1 MNSPKIGAISGISAP
16 IVAIICILW
25 AITTYPAFS
34 WTNNALSDLG
44 IVPGITQWL
53 FNGGLCIAGGLVLI
67 FTIFGLHHYVNKT
80 WIGRAGSWIFGVA
93 SIMLVLIGIFNE
105 SFVSVHF
112 IVAVAFFILVST
124 ALFILTSHFYQTR
137 QYTIASFT
145 ATIAIIATLPWIVQL
160 TLPYVSNVAIP
171 ETISALAISAWTIGL
186 STKIHKPTQN
196 TTNPVT
202 KETNC

>member
-80 WIGRAGSWIFGVA
+80 WTGRTGTGIFGVA
-93 SIMLVLIGIFNE
+93 SIMLVLIGVFNE
-105 SFVSVHF
+105 SFVPVHF
-112 IVAVAFFILVST
+112 MVAIAFFILVPT

-145 ATIAIIATLPWIVQL
+145 VTIAIIAVLPWILQL

-171 ETISALAISAWTIGL
+171 ETISALSISAWTISL
-186 STKIHKPTQN
+186 STKIHKLTQN
-196 TTNPVT
+196 TNNPTT
-202 KETNC
+202 KVPGC